1 MGKIKL
7 VIKIG
12 SMALINRERDDMDY
26 NIISRLSKELYPG
39 CVLVSS
45 GATEIGR
52 LDYMHRS
59 GAELT
64 GNGDENKMDYSSQGQ
79 TILMENYRR
88 FIDPR
93 YSVRQVLVEH
103 FHFNDDSYRL
113 MLKGFF
119 ERCVEQN
126 AIPIVNYNDAVNM
139 DEIRKFELQGI
150 RQKRAKVVECV
161 DNDET
166 AAQIAL
172 LLRAETLVILT
183 SVDGIYRDP
192 KDSSTII
199 RTITAQTPDALI
211 AQIEQCEM
219 NCSGSSRKGANG
231 ARAKLEYV
239 KEAACAGTRVLIA
252 NAKYPVE
259 KILKGEAP
267 STVIGLNL
275 D

>member
-7 VIKIG
+7 VLKIG

-45 GATEIGR
+45 GAAEIGR
-52 LDYMHRS
+52 LDYLHRN

-64 GNGDENKMDYSSQGQ
+64 GNGDENKMDYASQGQ

-88 FIDPR
+88 FVDPR

-103 FHFNDDSYRL
+103 FHFNDDGYRL
-113 MLKGFF
+113 MLKSFF
-119 ERCVEQN
+119 ERCVDQN
-126 AIPIVNYNDAVNM
+126 AVPIVNYNDAVNM
-139 DEIRKFELQGI
+139 EEIRKLEIQSI
-150 RQKRAKVVECV
+150 RETRSKVVECV

-172 LLRAETLVILT
+172 LLKAETLLILT
-183 SVDGIYRDP
+183 GVDGIYRDP
-192 KDSSTII
+192 NDSSTVI
-199 RTITAQTPDALI
+199 RKITAETPERLAE
-211 AQIEQCEM
+211 AIEQCEQ
-219 NCSGSSRKGANG
+219 NCKGASRKGANG

-239 KEAACAGTRVLIA
+239 KDAACVGTRVLIA

-259 KILKGEAP
+259 QILRGNAP
-267 STVIGLNL
+267 STMIGLNL
-275 D
+275 